1 MSVLLS
7 KGCAYAIRASLLV
20 TVKEVKDGRKFI
32 PIREL
37 ADELDL
43 SFHFL
48 TKILQTLTE
57 ANILESFRGP
67 NGGVGLARPAKDL
80 YLLDIISAVD
90 GMSLFSECALGLP
103 GCGER
108 TPCPL
113 HESWA
118 RRREDLRRMFEK
130 TSLAGLAKELTAN
143 HLRK

>member
-1 MSVLLS
+1 MLFS
-7 KGCAYAIRASLLV
+7 KGCAYAIRATLLV
-20 TVKEVKDGRKFI
+20 AVKEQNEGKKFI

-37 ADELDL
+37 SDELNL

-57 ANILESFRGP
+57 AKILESLRGP

-80 YLLDIISAVD
+80 SLLEIISAVD

-113 HESWA
+113 HESWSK
-118 RRREDLRRMFEK
+118 RRTYLRRMFEN
-130 TSLAGLAKELTAN
+130 TSLASLAKDMHRNL
-143 HLRK
+143 LRK